1 MSLARLAHM
10 VCVYW
15 SFILMSLH
23 LGLHWNMILGVVRKA
38 AGATAP
44 SATRTLVLRLM
55 AAAVAAYGVYAFV
68 KHRLVDYL
76 FLRTMFV
83 FFDYEQ
89 PPLQFLAEYLAM
101 MGRFVFFAY
110 YMSKF
115 IGKHGGKL

>member
-1 MSLARLAHM
+1 
-10 VCVYW
+10 
-15 SFILMSLH
+15 MSLH

-38 AGATAP
+38 AGMPAP
-44 SATRTLVLRLM
+44 SPLRTPVMRLL
-55 AAAVAAYGVYAFV
+55 AAAVAAYGIYAFV

-101 MGRFVFFAY
+101 MGLWIFLAHYLGNLLRAGTQAHSV
-110 YMSKF
+110 K
-115 IGKHGGKL
+115 KCEKGGLQ

>member
-1 MSLARLAHM
+1 
-10 VCVYW
+10 
-15 SFILMSLH
+15 
-23 LGLHWNMILGVVRKA
+23 MILGVIRKA

-44 SATRTLVLRLM
+44 SPLRTFVMWLM

-101 MGRFVFFAY
+101 MGLWIFLAHYLRKLLRAGTQAH
-110 YMSKF
+110 SIK
-115 IGKHGGKL
+115 KCERGGFQ